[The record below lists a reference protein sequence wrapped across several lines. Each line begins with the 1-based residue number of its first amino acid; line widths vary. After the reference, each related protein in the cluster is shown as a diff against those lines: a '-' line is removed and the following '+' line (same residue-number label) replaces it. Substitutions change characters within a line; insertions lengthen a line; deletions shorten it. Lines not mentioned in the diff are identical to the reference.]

1 MTASV
6 ISYVDVGMKTGTAL
20 QAQESS
26 YTLLIEVQGI
36 NLSKLN
42 FLQQRHFWIFH
53 IQRRNYFLQI
63 RKLDHVY
70 KSRNKY

>member
-1 MTASV
+1 MAASV
-6 ISYVDVGMKTGTAL
+6 ISYVDVGMRTETEL

-26 YTLLIEVQGI
+26 YTLLIEVQGT

-53 IQRRNYFLQI
+53 IPRRNYILQI

-70 KSRNKY
+70 KNRNKY